1 MSRLQG
7 KLDQIILALDFE
19 NWDEAMVT
27 LNQFC
32 PPLTYVKVGLE
43 AYYAHG
49 AKIIEELQK
58 RNLKIF
64 LDLKLHDIPTTME
77 KSLRVLAKLNV
88 DMINV
93 HAFAGSEALKRCKDV
108 IKTEAPNT
116 KLIAVTILTSFDQA
130 NLSSLHLEVPL
141 SELALN
147 LAQQSYIAGLDGVV
161 CSAFEAPLIKKN
173 ISGNFITVTPG
184 IRLNAGAKQDQKRVL
199 TPNLAFANGSD
210 YLVMGRELTK
220 ASNSQ
225 KILTELKDHLYVSTK
240 HPGYPAFA
248 RESFSN
254 QH

>member
-1 MSRLQG
+1 MN

-19 NWDEAMVT
+19 NWDEAMVI
-27 LNQFC
+27 LDQLC
-32 PPLTYVKVGLE
+32 PPLSYVKVGLE

-49 AKIIEELQK
+49 EKIINELK
-58 RNLKIF
+58 RRNLKIF

-77 KSLRVLAKLNV
+77 KSLRVLSKLHV

-93 HAFAGSEALKRCKDV
+93 HAFAGSEALKRCRDV
-108 IKTEAPNT
+108 IKIESPQT
-116 KLIAVTILTSFDQA
+116 KLIAVTILTSFDQN

-173 ISGNFITVTPG
+173 VSQNFITVTPG
-184 IRLNAGAKQDQKRVL
+184 IRLQPEIKQDQKRVL
-199 TPNLAFANGSD
+199 TPNVAFANGSD
-210 YLVMGRELTK
+210 YLVMGRELTQSINK
-220 ASNSQ
+220 D
-225 KILTELKDHLYVSTK
+225 KILTQLKDHLYATSANK
-240 HPGYPAFA
+240 QFSEYSYAG
-248 RESFSN
+248 ESFSN